1 MTYEE
6 LMECGLEWK
15 KRSETWEQQS
25 DAWKALALS
34 WKTAALERGEHI
46 KELSAQYS
54 NISDGIS

>member
-6 LMECGLEWK
+6 LTECALEWK
-15 KRSETWEQQS
+15 KRAEAWEQRS

-46 KELSAQYS
+46 KELREQYS
-54 NISDGIS
+54 GIFDDIS